1 MSIYATWLI
10 CRHHATW
17 MKNDDPTFTNFSEL
31 RFLQKSWDKMQ
42 EQGRQ
47 TTASA
52 AAAYEEYSGRPQTTR
67 GVASGTVPSEA
78 DAAPVA
84 VAKAAA
90 RPKRTARATAAPAA
104 VVATAAAAAAAAADN
119 TETLT
124 ATVTVIRPRP
134 KRATRAVAPP
144 MDAQTATAVD
154 LPVGRDYLEDDDWWD
169 EATPTS
175 SRVPSIVE
183 RAAATRRSPW
193 TARTE
198 EGQ

>member
-1 MSIYATWLI
+1 
-10 CRHHATW
+10 
-17 MKNDDPTFTNFSEL
+17 
-31 RFLQKSWDKMQ
+31 MQ
-42 EQGRQ
+42 AGISLA
-47 TTASA
+47 ASA
-52 AAAYEEYSGRPQTTR
+52 VHDDAA
-67 GVASGTVPSEA
+67 
-78 DAAPVA
+78 AAPVA
-84 VAKAAA
+84 AAKAAA
-90 RPKRTARATAAPAA
+90 RPKRTARATAAPSV
-104 VVATAAAAAAAAADN
+104 VVATVAPAAAADAE

-124 ATVTVIRPRP
+124 ATVTVTRPRP

-144 MDAQTATAVD
+144 MDAQIATAVD
-154 LPVGRDYLEDDDWWD
+154 LPVERDYLEGDDWWD